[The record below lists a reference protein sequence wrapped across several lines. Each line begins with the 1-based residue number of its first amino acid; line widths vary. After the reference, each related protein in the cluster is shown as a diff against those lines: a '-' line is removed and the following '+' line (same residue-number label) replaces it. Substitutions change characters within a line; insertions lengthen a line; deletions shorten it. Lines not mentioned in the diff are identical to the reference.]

1 MSKRRFDV
9 LRRLIPRDGRF
20 FELFKRSA
28 DNTLEGARLL
38 SEMLEHCDD
47 LDRKARHLKD
57 IEHTGDEITH
67 EIFRALNRTF
77 VTPLDREDISQLA
90 SALDDVIDW
99 IEEAA
104 RRMRLYHINETTPL
118 AKRFGRV
125 ILDQSEQIAK
135 AIPMLGKPKNA
146 EELERATHEIHRLE
160 NEGDDLLAEAIAGL
174 YEGVTEVPQLIK
186 AMRWDDIYQLLEDA
200 TDKAEEVAVVLQN
213 IAFKNA

>member
-1 MSKRRFDV
+1 MSKRSFDV

-28 DNTLEGARLL
+28 DNTLAGARLL
-38 SEMLEHCDD
+38 SEMLEHCED
-47 LDRKARHLKD
+47 LDRKALHLKA

-118 AKRFGRV
+118 AQRFGRV
-125 ILDQSEQIAK
+125 ILDQAEQIAM

>member
-1 MSKRRFDV
+1 M

-38 SEMLEHCDD
+38 NEMLEHCDD
-47 LDRKARHLKD
+47 LDRKALHLKD

-118 AKRFGRV
+118 AQRFGRV

-135 AIPMLGKPKNA
+135 AIPMLGKAKNA